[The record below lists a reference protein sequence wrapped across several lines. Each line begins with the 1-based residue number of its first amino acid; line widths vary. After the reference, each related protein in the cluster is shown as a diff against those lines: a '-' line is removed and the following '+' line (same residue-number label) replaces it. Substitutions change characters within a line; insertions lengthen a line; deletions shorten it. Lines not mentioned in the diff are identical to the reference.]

1 MNMFYL
7 AMALTLFSMLCLVA
21 YLLLGKERGQDFDRL
36 VEVTRSVERLEETP
50 SSARKLG
57 ALSLASATW
66 LRAHFGFTDDAS
78 LQMRF
83 ARAGLKGTMPADL
96 YLSARI
102 LGPILALLIGSLLPH
117 ARFFMI
123 AGPAVVYLLP
133 DLVLERMIKRRR
145 EKIRRGV
152 PDVIDLLVICVD
164 AGLGLDQAI
173 MRVGQELA
181 ISHPEIND
189 EFLQLNRE
197 QRAGRL
203 RAEAWAGVA
212 DRVKVQDIDSFV
224 NMLMQTDR
232 FGTPISKALTTF
244 AQGIRT
250 KRRQAA
256 EEMAAKTTIKIIFP
270 LVFFIFPAIFVVLLG
285 PAVLSMIHGVGGGF

>member
-1 MNMFYL
+1 MTTFYL
-7 AMALTLFSMLCLVA
+7 AMALTLFSALCLVA
-21 YLLLGKERGQDFDRL
+21 YLVLGKDSGLDFDRL
-36 VEVTRSVERLEETP
+36 VEVTRSAEALPATESR
-50 SSARKLG
+50 ARKLG
-57 ALSLASATW
+57 AISVASATW
-66 LRAHFGFTDDAS
+66 LRAHFGITDDEN

-102 LGPILALLIGSLLPH
+102 LGPVVALLAGSLLPH

-123 AGPAVVYLLP
+123 AMPAVVYLLP

-212 DRVKVQDIDSFV
+212 ERVKVPDIDSFV
-224 NMLMQTDR
+224 NMLLQTDR

-250 KRRQAA
+250 KRKQAA

-270 LVFFIFPAIFVVLLG
+270 LVFFIFPAIFVVLLE